1 MPLGKFIVASVR
13 QAHSA
18 NPNVIEETI
27 RLAFQKRGTVAC
39 SRALDGFAGSFVHGY
54 HIHSVDDDAWHAV
67 ASGTVGDI
75 DDCLMVGLRCVFAIA
90 VVLTDE
96 NDWQFVQSCHIG
108 RFVDRALIACTVA
121 KKGDGDV
128 PGFLELVRECGAH
141 SDRWSSTDDAICTQH
156 ADLHVGDVHAATFA
170 LAVTVDPSKYLRE
183 HPVKL
188 SAFGDQMTVT
198 AMRARDLISVR
209 QVNHNPRRDRFLA
222 NI

>member
-1 MPLGKFIVASVR
+1 M
-13 QAHSA
+13 
-18 NPNVIEETI
+18 IEETI
-27 RLAFQKRGTVAC
+27 CLAFQKRGPFAC
-39 SRALDGFAGSFVHGY
+39 TGALDGFAGSFVDGY
-54 HIHSVDDDAWHAV
+54 RIHSVNDDAGHAV
-67 ASGTVGDI
+67 AAGTIGDI
-75 DDCLMVGLRCVFAIA
+75 DDRLMVGLRRVFPIA

-108 RFVDRALIACTVA
+108 RFADRALIACTVA
-121 KKGDGDV
+121 KKRDGDV
-128 PGFLELVRECGAH
+128 PGFLELVRECSAY
-141 SDRWSSTDDAICTQH
+141 SDRWSGTDDAICTQH

-209 QVNHNPRRDRFLA
+209 QVNHNPRRNSFLA